1 MYSSNVNLA
10 EDRILCM
17 GIHKN
22 KKRLMF
28 IPDANSYVD
37 PVKDIPNLLG
47 QRKRWINGSY
57 FAFDKVSDQFQ

>member
-1 MYSSNVNLA
+1 
-10 EDRILCM
+10 M

-22 KKRLMF
+22 HKALMF
-28 IPDANSYVD
+28 IPDAASFVD